1 MPEHW
6 VQERRINGVW
16 EHFCTYDLRP
26 PEPRERDA
34 IYQRHH
40 TPGESW
46 VMDRF
51 RLIRCREDEVYSL
64 YNGHLVHFTAIGK
77 DRQPVSDM
85 ECAPLQPVSSGCPG
99 SPLKRPSL
107 RFPSASEC
115 PPAEARAGPS
125 SHASMCVTEPI
136 VAIESCASAPRR
148 TPWRAARD
156 LPRLGESGRQ
166 C

>member
-1 MPEHW
+1 VSNGSPFFEPIPLDRAFEVHRIGLDFRFRPGATPEHW
-6 VQERRINGVW
+6 IQERRIDGVW

-64 YNGHLVHFTAIGK
+64 YNGRLVHFTATGK

-85 ECAPLQPVSSGCPG
+85 ECAAFAAGVFGMPG
-99 SPLKRPSL
+99 LPIEGALAAL
-107 RFPSASEC
+107 SERERM
-115 PPAEARAGPS
+115 PTG
-125 SHASMCVTEPI
+125 
-136 VAIESCASAPRR
+136 
-148 TPWRAARD
+148 
-156 LPRLGESGRQ
+156 
-166 C
+166 